1 MKQRPQP
8 FRTSQTM
15 VPKEGRKKPPSVK
28 TTKQPKK
35 AMKGRKKPH
44 SVKTTKRLQKAEA
57 MKAMKDFKTTMKEA
71 KKATAMGNGA
81 AMSNRAAMGDRAA
94 IREGKM
100 QFANHPFAKWVGY
113 AQVNCGGAMNWLF
126 VKLPQRKSSTVLW
139 AGYNQHQY
147 KLVVTHDNPWPQWQL
162 VPEQKKGTVKQTK
175 GAIVKAKKMKG
186 AVMKEKKGAK

>member
-1 MKQRPQP
+1 M
-8 FRTSQTM
+8 
-15 VPKEGRKKPPSVK
+15 K

-44 SVKTTKRLQKAEA
+44 SVKTTKRPKKAEA
-57 MKAMKDFKTTMKEA
+57 MKAMK
-71 KKATAMGNGA
+71 
-81 AMSNRAAMGDRAA
+81 
-94 IREGKM
+94 EGKM

-126 VKLPQRKSSTVLW
+126 VKLPQRKSSTVRW
-139 AGYNQHQY
+139 AGYNQRQY

-162 VPEQKKGTVKQTK
+162 VPEQKKRTVKQTK